1 MITAGRF
8 VKSDPRAGWKHT
20 EDLGNLTRVFLDFLQ
35 GYQCTVVRIGSAY
48 T

>member
-1 MITAGRF
+1 MTTADRF
-8 VKSDPRAGWKHT
+8 VKSRAGWKHT
-20 EDLGNLTRVFLDFLQ
+20 EDLGNLTRVFLNFLQ

>member
-1 MITAGRF
+1 MTTADRF
-8 VKSDPRAGWKHT
+8 VQSDPRAGWKHT